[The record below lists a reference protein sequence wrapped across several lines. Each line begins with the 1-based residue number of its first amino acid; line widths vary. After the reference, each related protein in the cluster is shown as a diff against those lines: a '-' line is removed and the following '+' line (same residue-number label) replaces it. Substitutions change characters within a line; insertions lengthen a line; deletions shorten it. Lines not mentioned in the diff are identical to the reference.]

1 MAIVVVL
8 AGSWLGYQKF
18 AGDGCSGQIRLT
30 VAAATEIAPAVQQ
43 AATQWIKDGAN
54 VNGTCVAV
62 SVTGINP
69 GTEAAAVAR
78 EHKVAL
84 LGLGAAPASVTVPD
98 VWIPDSTTWLMR
110 LKSQATGFQPTDGTS
125 IAESPIVV
133 GMPQPLAQQAF
144 QWPDKKVGWKDLL
157 EKMTSSTTV
166 RTGIVDP
173 NRDAAGL
180 AGLLALGSVAGADQA
195 GQQKAVGALR
205 ALALGSSSIREDLL
219 AKFPR
224 AADANDI
231 ASSLGAAPMSEEDVV
246 AYNAQKPP
254 VELAAL
260 YLEPTPP
267 ALDYPYLVMPEVDLQ
282 RSTAATGLR
291 QMLQKAEFKTTL
303 AQFGLRGPN
312 GTIGPGF
319 KLPVGAPA
327 ASPPASASAAAGG
340 SDGGTAAAGL
350 DSSAINQTLGR
361 WAAVTVPGRVLAV
374 FDVSGSMLTK
384 VPTAG
389 NKTRA
394 EVTQGAAAQ
403 GLELFDD
410 QWSVGM
416 WLFSTDMVGTR
427 PWVQKVPILPL
438 SSGRSLLQAAI
449 PQITPKRDGD
459 TGLYDTALA
468 AYEAVQKGWQPG
480 RVNSVLLFTDGQ
492 NENPGG
498 LTRDDLIAKLK
509 KIKDPTRPVRMV
521 IIGIGNS
528 VDRAELESITAATDA
543 GGVFI
548 APDPAKIG
556 EIFLEAIASR
566 SGAQ

>member
-8 AGSWLGYQKF
+8 AGSWLGYQKL
-18 AGDGCSGQIRLT
+18 AGDGCSGQMRLT
-30 VAAATEIAPAVQQ
+30 VAAAPEIAPAVQQ
-43 AATQWIKDGAN
+43 AAAQWIKDGAN

-110 LKSQATGFQPTDGTS
+110 LKSQATGFQPNDGTS

-157 EKMTSSTTV
+157 DKMTSSTTV

-180 AGLLALGSVAGADQA
+180 AGLLALGSVAGADRA

-282 RSTAATGLR
+282 RSTAASGLR
-291 QMLQKAEFKTTL
+291 QVLQRTEFKTTL
-303 AQFGLRGPN
+303 AQVGLRGPN
-312 GTIGPGF
+312 GTIGAGF

-350 DSSAINQTLGR
+350 DSGAINQTLGR

-438 SSGRSLLQAAI
+438 SAGRSRLQAAI

-492 NENPGG
+492 NENPDG

-509 KIKDPTRPVRMV
+509 KIKDPNRPVRMV

-528 VDRAELESITAATDA
+528 VDRGELESITAATDA

>member
-8 AGSWLGYQKF
+8 AGSWLGYQKL
-18 AGDGCSGQIRLT
+18 AGDGCSGQMRLT
-30 VAAATEIAPAVQQ
+30 VAAAPEIAPAVQQ
-43 AATQWIKDGAN
+43 AAAQWIKDGAN

-62 SVTGINP
+62 SVSGINP

-157 EKMTSSTTV
+157 DKMTSSTTV

-180 AGLLALGSVAGADQA
+180 AGLLALGSVAGADRA

-282 RSTAATGLR
+282 RSTAASGLR
-291 QMLQKAEFKTTL
+291 QVLQKTEFKTTL
-303 AQFGLRGPN
+303 AQVGLRGPN
-312 GTIGPGF
+312 GTIGAGF

-350 DSSAINQTLGR
+350 DSGAINQTLGR

-509 KIKDPTRPVRMV
+509 KIKDPNRPVRMV

-528 VDRAELESITAATDA
+528 VDRGELESITAATDA

>member
-8 AGSWLGYQKF
+8 AGSWLGYQQL
-18 AGDGCSGQIRLT
+18 ANNGCSGQVQLN
-30 VAAATEIAPAVQQ
+30 VSAATEIAPAVEQEAQQ
-43 AATQWIKDGAN
+43 WVKSGAN

-62 SVTGINP
+62 NVSGLNP
-69 GTEAAAVAR
+69 ATMAAAVAR
-78 EHKVAL
+78 QHKVSL
-84 LGLGAAPASVTVPD
+84 TGLGAAPASVTVPD
-98 VWIPDSTTWLMR
+98 VWIPDSSTWLLR
-110 LKSQATGFQPTDGTS
+110 LKSDATGFQPTDGTS
-125 IAESPIVV
+125 IAESPVV
-133 GMPQPLAQQAF
+133 LAMPQPLAQAAF

-157 EKMTSSTTV
+157 DKMTSSTTV

-180 AGLLALGSVAGADQA
+180 DGLLALSSVAGGDPA

-224 AADANDI
+224 AADPNDI
-231 ASSLGAAPMSEEDVV
+231 ASSLGAAPLSEEDVIG
-246 AYNAQKPP
+246 YNAQKPP

-282 RSTAATGLR
+282 KSAAATGLR
-291 QMLQKAEFKTTL
+291 QMLQKANFKNAL
-303 AQFGLRGPN
+303 AKAGLRSPDGSV
-312 GTIGPGF
+312 GAGF
-319 KLPVGAPA
+319 ALPVGAKA
-327 ASPPASASAAAGG
+327 VAPPSASAGAN
-340 SDGGTAAAGL
+340 GGTAAAGL
-350 DSSAINQTLGR
+350 DASAINQSLGR
-361 WAAVTVPGRVLAV
+361 WAAITVPGRVLAV

-384 VPTAG
+384 VPTAK
-389 NKTRA
+389 NLTRA
-394 EVTQGAAAQ
+394 QVTQGAAAQ
-403 GLELFDD
+403 GLTLFDD

-416 WLFSTDMVGTR
+416 WLFSTDMVGSR
-427 PWVQKVPILPL
+427 PWKEVVPITPL
-438 SSGRSLLQAAI
+438 SSGRSQLQSAI
-449 PQITPKRDGD
+449 PKIIPKKDGD

-468 AYEAVQKGWQPG
+468 AYKDVQKGWQAG
-480 RVNSVLLFTDGQ
+480 RINSVILFTDGQ

-498 LTRDDLIAKLK
+498 LTRDQLVASLK
-509 KIKDPTRPVRMV
+509 KIRDPSRPVRMV
-521 IIGIGNS
+521 IVGIGND
-528 VDRAELESITAATDA
+528 VDRNELEAITDATDA